1 MTERQLHLFRGK
13 RQKGELPRPPLEF
26 ALHCQLADV
35 LRLSIA
41 PPWKF
46 SHLPFGEL
54 RHPATAAR
62 LKRMGVNGGLPDF
75 MFVGR
80 GFAFLELKREGSGRL
95 SDDQVAWSRA
105 LVDAGAAFMCCN
117 NLRDALDWLRDRGI
131 VRVRVSA

>member
-1 MTERQLHLFRGK
+1 MAERQLHLFKGK
-13 RQKGELPRPPLEF
+13 RQKGVLPPPPLEF
-26 ALHCQLADV
+26 ALHCQLADT
-35 LRLSIA
+35 LRLSIV
-41 PPWKF
+41 PGWKW

-75 MFVGR
+75 MFVGA
-80 GFAFLELKREGSGRL
+80 GFAFIELKRAGRGRL
-95 SDDQVAWSRA
+95 SDDQIEWSRA
-105 LVDAGAAFMCCN
+105 LVDAGAGYLCAD